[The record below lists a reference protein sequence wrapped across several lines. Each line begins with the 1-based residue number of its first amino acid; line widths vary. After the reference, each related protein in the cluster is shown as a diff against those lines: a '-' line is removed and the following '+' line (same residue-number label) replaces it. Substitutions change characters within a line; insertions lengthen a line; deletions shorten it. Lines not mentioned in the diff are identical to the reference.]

1 MRIRCASESKSVVS
15 FFIWCQPSLTKVLTF
30 SLLDTCLGNVMGKRN
45 EEIIRR
51 CINCES
57 KSESIK
63 RKYSLA
69 RVGTT
74 RGECSLCRVDLGEPH
89 DDWLDI
95 SEANDNVPE

>member
-1 MRIRCASESKSVVS
+1 
-15 FFIWCQPSLTKVLTF
+15 
-30 SLLDTCLGNVMGKRN
+30 MGKRN

-57 KSESIK
+57 KSENIE

-89 DDWLDI
+89 DNWLDI
-95 SEANDNVPE
+95 ILFEANANAPGLHQMY